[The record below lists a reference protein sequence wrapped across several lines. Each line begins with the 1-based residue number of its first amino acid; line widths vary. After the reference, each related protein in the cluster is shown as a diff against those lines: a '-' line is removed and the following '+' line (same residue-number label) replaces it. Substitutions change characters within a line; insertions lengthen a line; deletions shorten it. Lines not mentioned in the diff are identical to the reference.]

1 MPKRKPEYSLRSFC
15 RRIGAFL
22 LALCCTAGLSGCGVM
37 GMDVENRLRPP
48 RVTGDQEEIQN
59 ALESGIR
66 AQGLPGQYVLK
77 YPKTGEY
84 RSAFVLKDLDG
95 DGLEEALAFYRP
107 GGEGTNVRIHLLRQL
122 EGQWTSVSD
131 IAGMSTD
138 IDSVA
143 FGDLDGDG
151 SLEIFTGWDI
161 YNNRDRQLVMYSL
174 NTGELIETFSE
185 IYGQLVIGDIRSTGH
200 DDLLLLRILSS
211 SNTVTARLL
220 AMDSG
225 AVVELDTT
233 RLDGYIQQ
241 FGNAHICSLSDEING
256 VFIDGFK
263 TGDGM
268 ATELVYWDGIRLIAP
283 LYSEETN
290 TVTDT
295 YRPTPIPSLDINGD
309 GMIEWPQCYELAGV
323 DYSAADPLWRTV
335 WMSWSLSTGESL
347 PKSSSIV
354 NLKDSYSLLLPSS
367 WVDMVTA
374 TYSAEEHLFQLY
386 TVEEGERGREIL
398 AIRAAPSASLDQ
410 TEFKALT
417 SSGNVVYEVRI
428 ADDEPYDLNVQKVQY
443 MFTILAG

>member
-1 MPKRKPEYSLRSFC
+1 
-15 RRIGAFL
+15 
-22 LALCCTAGLSGCGVM
+22 
-37 GMDVENRLRPP
+37 MDVENRLRPP

-107 GGEGTNVRIHLLRQL
+107 RRRKEPTSASICCGSSR
-122 EGQWTSVSD
+122 GQWTSVSD

-283 LYSEETN
+283 FTARKPIPSRTP
-290 TVTDT
+290 TV
-295 YRPTPIPSLDINGD
+295 PTPIPSLDINGD

-386 TVEEGERGREIL
+386 TVEEESGAGKSS
-398 AIRAAPSASLDQ
+398 PSAPLRRLHSIRRNS
-410 TEFKALT
+410 KH
-417 SSGNVVYEVRI
+417 
-428 ADDEPYDLNVQKVQY
+428 
-443 MFTILAG
+443 